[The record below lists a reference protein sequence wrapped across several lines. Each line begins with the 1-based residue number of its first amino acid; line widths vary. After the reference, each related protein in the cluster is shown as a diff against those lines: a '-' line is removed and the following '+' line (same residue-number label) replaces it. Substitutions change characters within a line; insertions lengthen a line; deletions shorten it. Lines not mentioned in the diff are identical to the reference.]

1 MLDFIRKKKESV
13 LVKAVFVFIV
23 LSFIGTIFLVWGKG
37 SDGMGGGSTG
47 YAAKVNGKNI
57 SFDEYRN
64 AYENIRNNYMQLYG
78 QAMPAELEKV
88 LGLKKIALDSL
99 IDNRLTLAEAKKM
112 GIKVTKEEVSTAIAG
127 MPYFQKDGKFSFDL
141 YQQILKSQ
149 RITANDFEESQ
160 KMELTIRK
168 ARNSVTENVKI
179 SDEDALSQYRKEN
192 DKIELEYAA
201 YGPSDVIGEIKPTET
216 ELNEYLQKNP
226 NDFKTAEKVSLSYI
240 VLDPATQTSKVTL
253 SEDEI
258 QSFYQKNIDRWQGKN
273 GILPL
278 NEVKEK
284 VKAEALRQKAAK
296 QAYELAADTLF
307 KNIKSGDLKL
317 IAGQLNLK
325 ISDTALFT
333 ANTAPQALAGET
345 AVIKKAF
352 ELKQGELGGPVET
365 AKGIYILKAK
375 ERTASVIPAL
385 KDIKTEV
392 EQKVKSAKAVD
403 LAKTKAE
410 EAAKA
415 FAAKTAVKS
424 QTSSSFGY
432 NTKGDVPALGSS
444 PELME
449 AAFKLSSAAP
459 AASGV
464 YKVGNRWFAIKL
476 KSRSES
482 PRAEFDKNKEQIK
495 QKMLPKKQEEA
506 LTNWIKGLRDKAKI
520 EINQA
525 LLAEK

>member
-13 LVKAVFVFIV
+13 IVKVVFVVII
-23 LSFIGTIFLVWGKG
+23 LSFIGTVFLVSDKVG
-37 SDGMGGGSTG
+37 SGSSD
-47 YAAKVNGKNI
+47 YAAKVNGKKI

-78 QAMPAELEKV
+78 QTMPAELEKM
-88 LGLKKIALDSL
+88 LGLKKVALDSL
-99 IDNRLTLAEAKKM
+99 IGNRLTLAEAKKM
-112 GIKVTKEEVSTAIAG
+112 GIKVTKEEISTAIAG
-127 MPYFQKDGKFSFDL
+127 LPYFQKDGKFSFDL

-179 SDEDALSQYRKEN
+179 SDEDALSQYRKDN

-201 YGPSDVIGEIKPTET
+201 YGPSDVIGEIKPTEA
-216 ELNEYLQKNP
+216 ELNDYLQKNP
-226 NDFKTAEKVSLSYI
+226 NDFKTAEKVSISYI
-240 VLDPATQTSKVTL
+240 ILDPATQASKATL

-278 NEVKEK
+278 NEVREK
-284 VKAEALRQKAAK
+284 VKAEALKQKVAK

-333 ANTAPQALAGET
+333 ANAAPQALTGET

-352 ELKQGELGGPVET
+352 ELKQGEMGGPVET
-365 AKGIYILKAK
+365 ARGIYILKAK
-375 ERTASVIPAL
+375 ERTASVVPAL
-385 KDIKTEV
+385 KDIKSEV
-392 EQKVKSAKAVD
+392 EQRVKAAKAVE

-415 FAAKTAVKS
+415 FAAKTSVKS
-424 QTSSSFGY
+424 LTSSSFGF
-432 NTKGDVPALGSS
+432 NVKGDVPAIGIS

-449 AAFKLSSAAP
+449 AAFKLSTAAP
-459 AASGV
+459 AASSA

-482 PRAEFDKNKEQIK
+482 PRAEFEKNKEQIK
-495 QKMLPKKQEEA
+495 QKMLPKKQEDT
-506 LTNWIKGLRDKAKI
+506 LTSWIKGLRDKAKI